1 MSTTPTPIDI
11 SHLPDLKHLAQ
22 EAKKTGR
29 PYLLQEN
36 SHDIALLT
44 PVDTERKQQTNRQAI
59 EETLALAG
67 SWKDLDF
74 DDMIEQL
81 DRIRH
86 ESKPT
91 PPLELDL

>member
-11 SHLPDLKHLAQ
+11 SHLPDLKRLAQ
-22 EAKKTGR
+22 EAKKTGK
-29 PYLLQEN
+29 PYLLREN

-86 ESKPT
+86 KSKPT
-91 PPLELDL
+91 PPLALDL

>member
-1 MSTTPTPIDI
+1 MPVEPKSTP
-11 SHLPDLKHLAQ
+11 
-22 EAKKTGR
+22 KK
-29 PYLLQEN
+29 Q
-36 SHDIALLT
+36 
-44 PVDTERKQQTNRQAI
+44 QAI

-86 ESKPT
+86 QSKPT
-91 PPLELDL
+91 PPLKLDL

>member
-1 MSTTPTPIDI
+1 MNVYPTPIDI
-11 SHLPDLKHLAQ
+11 SHFPDLKRLANQ
-22 EAKKTGR
+22 ARKTGR
-29 PYLLQEN
+29 PYVLREN
-36 SHDIALLT
+36 SHDIAFLT
-44 PVDTERKQQTNRQAI
+44 PVDTERKQQTNQQAI

-67 SWKDLDF
+67 SWKELDF

-91 PPLELDL
+91 PPLILDL

>member
-11 SHLPDLKHLAQ
+11 SHLPDLKRLAQ

-29 PYLLQEN
+29 PYLLRDN
-36 SHDIALLT
+36 SHDVALLT
-44 PVDTERKQQTNRQAI
+44 PVSTERKQQTNRQAI

-86 ESKPT
+86 DSKPT
-91 PPLELDL
+91 PPLTLDL

>member
-1 MSTTPTPIDI
+1 MSTSPTPIDI
-11 SHLPDLKHLAQ
+11 SNLPDLKRLAQ
-22 EAKKTGR
+22 EAKKTGK
-29 PYLLQEN
+29 PYILREN
-36 SHDIALLT
+36 SHDVALLT

>member
-1 MSTTPTPIDI
+1 MSTAIDVSKIPALARLVEEVETTKKPRVLKRDDRVVAII
-11 SHLPDLKHLAQ
+11 SPVF
-22 EAKKTGR
+22 
-29 PYLLQEN
+29 
-36 SHDIALLT
+36 HDK
-44 PVDTERKQQTNRQAI
+44 RKAI
-59 EETLALAG
+59 QETLSLAG

>member
-11 SHLPDLKHLAQ
+11 SHLPDLKRLAQ

-29 PYLLQEN
+29 LYLLREN
-36 SHDIALLT
+36 NHDIALLT
-44 PVDTERKQQTNRQAI
+44 PVDRENKQQTSRQAI

-91 PPLELDL
+91 PPLALDL